1 MLIYSLDEIYSIY
14 KNNTSIYDLDSEII
28 DVLND
33 INSKIVPIHVEKLE
47 RPDKLEK
54 RDTVRKK
61 NNRGFTKKEDI
72 EIFNEKYKPKCMTEE
87 KPEGLEKW
95 LDNINAALNKL
106 SSKNYDTQRD
116 IIMNNL
122 RSSMDF
128 SYSTSEGRLEHM
140 KVIINSLFNTASS
153 NRFHSKLYANIF
165 KEIIVLDKCFN
176 DILTQYLSAFSNGLK
191 EIQFVDS
198 IENYEKYCHINKQND
213 IRKAST
219 VFFVHLMT
227 VGVVPMLKILNTIVS
242 IQTLI
247 LEYIEQDDKVN
258 EVEELSEVMY
268 LFLKEGKQN
277 FEECKGEWIWKFM
290 IKKNIETLSKYSKKD
305 KKSLSSRA
313 IFKYMDMVK
322 LVQESTDDTHEY

>member
-1 MLIYSLDEIYSIY
+1 MLIYSLDEIYNIY
-14 KNNTSIYDLDSEII
+14 KNNISTYELDSSVI
-28 DVLND
+28 DILND
-33 INSKIVPIHVEKLE
+33 INSNIVPIHVEKLE
-47 RPDKLEK
+47 RPDKIEK
-54 RDTVRKK
+54 RDTIRKK

-95 LDNINAALNKL
+95 LDNINIALNKL

-116 IIMNNL
+116 IIINNL
-122 RSSMDF
+122 RNSMDF
-128 SYSTSEGRLEHM
+128 SYSSSEERSEHL
-140 KVIINSLFNTASS
+140 KVIINSVFSTASS

-165 KEIIVLDKCFN
+165 QEIIVLDKCFN

-191 EIQFVDS
+191 EIQYVNS
-198 IENYEKYCHINKQND
+198 IEDYEKYCYINRKND

-219 VFFVHLMT
+219 VFLVHLMT
-227 VGVVPMLKILNTIVS
+227 VGVVPILKILNTIVS
-242 IQTLI
+242 IQTLV
-247 LEYIEQDDKVN
+247 LEYIEQDNKVN
-258 EVEELSEVMY
+258 EVEELSEIMY
-268 LFLKEGKQN
+268 LFLKEGKEK

-313 IFKYMDMVK
+313 IFKYMDMIK
-322 LVQESTDDTHEY
+322 LV